1 MEEWATIVKAIS
13 DSKDAYLS
21 IAAAIAILV
30 SILGLRTWKKQLRGK
45 TEYELARRLLRAIYR
60 VRDAIQDV
68 RHPFIWEAE
77 MSEATESLKNNGES
91 LHKDADVIPAVY
103 QMRWRKIQDAMSEL
117 SIEAL
122 EAEVLW
128 GAKKVKDTINPLRQC
143 VTDLRV
149 DLEDYLHYRHGTKG
163 DLEPGELQ
171 RIRKVVFWRSDNP
184 QKDEFTGKLYSAI
197 SQIEATV
204 KPFLKL

>member
-45 TEYELARRLLRAIYR
+45 TEYELARRLLRATYKA
-60 VRDAIQDV
+60 RDAIQDV

-77 MSEATESLKNNGES
+77 ISGAAESLKKNGES
-91 LHKDADVIPAVY
+91 LSKDADVIPAVY
-103 QMRWRKIQDAMSEL
+103 QTRWIKIQDAMSEL

-149 DLEDYLHYRHGTKG
+149 DLEDYLHDRHGTKG

-171 RIRKVVFWRSDNP
+171 RIRKVVFWRSDNH